1 MKMNHNN
8 PKIPKGIIINLVI
21 IIATFIFVNY
31 IAGLIFLITYIL
43 NSLKSFSKNQK
54 EEFIKDV
61 IEIENVDLLKNKIE
75 KRKKYL
81 QISLNSR
88 LEVAQEIV
96 LSLPKSDRVLIEV
109 GSSLI
114 NRYGTMSVSGVKI
127 FAPTNSYII
136 ADCKCADLAPR
147 EVKMMAN
154 AGASAATCLGV
165 APIETID
172 SFIEECQK
180 FNIDSMIDMMNVES
194 AIEVLKKLKKLPN
207 VVILNK
213 GSNEINKQIPFY
225 QINQIKGNYNL
236 FVAVSGSQTIKE
248 VQSAIFNAADIVVV
262 GEDLYNSQQDQLVET
277 FLKKI
282 K

>member
-1 MKMNHNN
+1 
-8 PKIPKGIIINLVI
+8 
-21 IIATFIFVNY
+21 
-31 IAGLIFLITYIL
+31 
-43 NSLKSFSKNQK
+43 
-54 EEFIKDV
+54 
-61 IEIENVDLLKNKIE
+61 
-75 KRKKYL
+75 
-81 QISLNSR
+81 
-88 LEVAQEIV
+88 
-96 LSLPKSDRVLIEV
+96 
-109 GSSLI
+109 
-114 NRYGTMSVSGVKI
+114 
-127 FAPTNSYII
+127 
-136 ADCKCADLAPR
+136 
-147 EVKMMAN
+147 MMAN